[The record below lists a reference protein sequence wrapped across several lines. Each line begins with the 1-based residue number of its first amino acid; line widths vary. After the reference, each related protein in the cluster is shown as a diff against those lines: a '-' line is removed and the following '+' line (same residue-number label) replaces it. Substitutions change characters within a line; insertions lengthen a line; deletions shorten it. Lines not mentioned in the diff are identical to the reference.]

1 MAQTMSHITE
11 RHGGN
16 RNATTT
22 RKGRFRGRQVALC
35 TLMAAIVV
43 CGAAPA
49 WGSSG
54 PGVAFKVGAQ
64 TIESPISGEDTTRTR
79 YEIEL
84 ASALFCDDHLD
95 LAFTVGGSSLG
106 SFKDERVEV
115 VDGVL
120 FEDFF
125 SDDLSL
131 LDIRLALRLY
141 PFGDNASIRPYV
153 GAGVGYF
160 WFLDSWEDTY
170 YETYEDPFSPGTFI
184 TLTNSDEDT
193 ETVADGFFPFV
204 LAGLTVPVGDNFEF
218 LFEFEYDF
226 SKEDSGFDFGG
237 PAYMFGARFRF

>member
-1 MAQTMSHITE
+1 MAQTTSHITE

-16 RNATTT
+16 RNATTA

-160 WFLDSWEDTY
+160 WFLDSWA
-170 YETYEDPFSPGTFI
+170 
-184 TLTNSDEDT
+184 DE
-193 ETVADGFFPFV
+193 
-204 LAGLTVPVGDNFEF
+204 
-218 LFEFEYDF
+218 
-226 SKEDSGFDFGG
+226 
-237 PAYMFGARFRF
+237 